1 MCVFELMNFPEFEIN
16 YESPWVSI
24 DYVRDFKAKVAKES
38 PPQIF
43 PISLFANEVL
53 WRCYI
58 DMSGC
63 VWKAV
68 YWSETIFI
76 ISLMENILF
85 ITL

>member
-63 VWKAV
+63 VWKQ
-68 YWSETIFI
+68 YTDLKQFLSYLLWKTFC
-76 ISLMENILF
+76 L
-85 ITL
+85 